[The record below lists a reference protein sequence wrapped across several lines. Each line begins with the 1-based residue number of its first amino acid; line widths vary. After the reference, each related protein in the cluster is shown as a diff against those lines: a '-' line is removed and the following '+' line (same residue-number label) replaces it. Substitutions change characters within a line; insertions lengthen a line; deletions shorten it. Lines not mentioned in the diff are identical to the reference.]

1 MKNSDHFKNRSL
13 YFYHRKIRNRKIE
26 FSIAKF
32 ELSILKIDL
41 YIFIVGKIRRE
52 ATLLKLIYNNIKINR
67 ANNAKFGFSILKSIP
82 IFLCQKSQNKILNWK
97 NKNLSNAVRVK
108 NKSRKQNSDFPFW
121 KSIPIFLRQKR
132 ILNYEK
138 NTNRSNPAR
147 A

>member
-67 ANNAKFGFSILKSIP
+67 ANKIRIFHFEIDPYVRKVKIKFLIG
-82 IFLCQKSQNKILNWK
+82 KIK
-97 NKNLSNAVRVK
+97 
-108 NKSRKQNSDFPFW
+108 
-121 KSIPIFLRQKR
+121 I
-132 ILNYEK
+132 
-138 NTNRSNPAR
+138 
-147 A
+147 

>member
-13 YFYHRKIRNRKIE
+13 YFYDRKIRNRKIE

-41 YIFIVGKIRRE
+41 YIFTIGKIRRE

-82 IFLCQKSQNKILNWK
+82 MLEKSK
-97 NKNLSNAVRVK
+97 
-108 NKSRKQNSDFPFW
+108 
-121 KSIPIFLRQKR
+121 
-132 ILNYEK
+132 
-138 NTNRSNPAR
+138 
-147 A
+147 